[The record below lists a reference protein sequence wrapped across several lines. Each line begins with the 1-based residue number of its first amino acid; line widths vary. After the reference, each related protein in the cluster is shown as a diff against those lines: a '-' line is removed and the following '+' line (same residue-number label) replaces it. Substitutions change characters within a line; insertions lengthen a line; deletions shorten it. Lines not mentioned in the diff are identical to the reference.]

1 MFKPAKPDY
10 TENSVQKCHEILY
23 IPFTKNSIA
32 YSSAFV
38 NVFYEIF
45 AQKIKKKKKP
55 PINIVKTNNQNWKL
69 AWKGNSGS
77 WKKA

>member
-10 TENSVQKCHEILY
+10 TENSFQKCHEILY

-45 AQKIKKKKKP
+45 AQKIKKKKKKNKK
-55 PINIVKTNNQNWKL
+55 NI
-69 AWKGNSGS
+69 
-77 WKKA
+77 KKKKKEMEA